1 MAKDFSFACSTE
13 QMLREFMEVLQ
24 LDRSPLLNN
33 KPEPVLEENL
43 QRPMTNFSLVTHGFG
58 TPAILAESLDV
69 LNSVRYQ
76 NELQTAVTNADTSL
90 AAALSYQLMKMNGN
104 IKKDPAS
111 ALKF

>member
-1 MAKDFSFACSTE
+1 MQGSILTVKKLLVINCFR

-58 TPAILAESLDV
+58 TPAILAGFCGFFFGIAGKIV
-69 LNSVRYQ
+69 LQIVVNSHHLTQ
-76 NELQTAVTNADTSL
+76 NFVC
-90 AAALSYQLMKMNGN
+90 
-104 IKKDPAS
+104 
-111 ALKF
+111 